1 MEAQGGDRSS
11 YHGLRHAF
19 ASTLIEQGRNIVQ
32 VSRLLGHHSPAFTL
46 QVHAHVMDDGLGGP
60 YRRLVHANG
69 NANVTH
75 GNSTAPGRTR

>member
-1 MEAQGGDRSS
+1 LEAQGGDRSS

-46 QVHAHVMDDGLGGP
+46 QVYAHVMDDGLGGLSTP
-60 YRRLVHANG
+60 RSRER
-69 NANVTH
+69 NANITH